1 MARIKNI
8 EEVLQPRGQHWV
20 GDGFPVRTL
29 FTYDR
34 YGKTMSPFL
43 LLDFA
48 GPAEFAPAD
57 RPRGVGQHPHR
68 GFETV
73 TLVYK
78 GEVDH
83 LDTAG
88 NSGHLEPGDVQWM
101 TAASGIVH
109 QEFHSQA
116 FTENGGLFHAI
127 QLWVN
132 LPAKDK
138 MSPPRYQDI
147 PSSKIPVVD
156 GDGGTLRI
164 IAGEYAGQKG
174 PAQTFTPIN
183 MWDIRMTGGSEMDLT
198 LPSGHTT
205 ALVGVNGTV
214 RLNDSRDIGQA
225 HLARF
230 ERDGDSL
237 HLHAKEDAIVLLLSG
252 QPIDE
257 PIAGDGPFVMN
268 TEEELRQAFEDFQKG
283 VLG

>member
-8 EEVLQPRGQHWV
+8 EEILQPRGQHWV

-83 LDTAG
+83 QDTAG

-183 MWDIRMTGGSEMDLT
+183 MWDIRMTAGSEMDLT

-214 RLNDSRDIGQA
+214 RLNDSREIGQA

-230 ERDGDSL
+230 ERDGDAL